1 MTVQRF
7 LARIFILITSH
18 LKYFLYQNKD
28 SKKSPRIEPPPSRL
42 KEIPSPP
49 VPRAAVSRPNQPSPL
64 PALQN
69 RYKTA

>member
-1 MTVQRF
+1 MEDEGQGYNDCSE
-7 LARIFILITSH
+7 IL
-18 LKYFLYQNKD
+18 LFYFLYQNKD